1 MTTFNFLIKPGLLL
15 FCNFSVINFDKVVLK
30 CDFHD
35 PKAYQQIPASPLF
48 RLIYNIHNQSQNQKK
63 LHTFRFFCRED
74 DFHIF

>member
-1 MTTFNFLIKPGLLL
+1 MESPVRIFLKQILKKDVSHVF

-63 LHTFRFFCRED
+63 LHTFRFF
-74 DFHIF
+74 